1 MSQYHSCHKKESKW
15 LIMVYLAGD
24 NNLSAQTIAFL
35 QELEAAEHDSNVRV
49 VAGFDSASPLPKGAR
64 YLEIKR
70 HRYEGG
76 RHKTFHWPLHN
87 DLMYPGHVVTYPDF
101 CETLKGGAK
110 PPDEPVAEESLAR
123 FFDWVR
129 KHYVADRYM
138 LILFGHGTLV
148 AGNTFLSDTNPP
160 SYLKLRTF
168 SRILNGHFGERLD
181 ILACDNCVMNGI
193 ETAVELWGQVDYMVG
208 SQGLMLANGWP
219 FREIIEAVGH
229 NWDCETKEITVHV
242 LRVCARK
249 LLDFSLMERSS
260 EQAICDITKFG
271 KDDRFVSAVR
281 ELSCLLQRA
290 LQFKRGTKHQELLYP
305 AVSDAIRLARL
316 EAQAYWSETFVDLY
330 DFVLLL
336 LKKCNDFKH
345 LLAGLTNA
353 VPEVCGFDD
362 KKTLNQL
369 MKPWPLYRVFV
380 AIAEQCEK
388 VLHIFRD
395 EEIVPRAYYVC
406 PQLQYSHGVSVY
418 FPWTLPEG
426 PITFEPV
433 RGSGWNPKNYYLKTP
448 FQEYETY
455 RFAQA
460 EYGDWGCFLKAFFRA
475 TLRNVRVVEYDLI
488 ASKESIFFKLSEQ
501 WAPEL
506 ATPSIDL
513 QKSSSDTGEEDE
525 CDCPR
530 IKNYPRR
537 FYLSPADCWRRIPV
551 PGLEVESTDAGASYP
566 PHYVSYLGWNI
577 RGLLKEII
585 GIDPTTEMQKYD
597 GCDCGPSVKTSG
609 Q

>member
-15 LIMVYLAGD
+15 LVMVYLAGD

-35 QELEAAEHDSNVRV
+35 QELEAAEHDRNVRV

-76 RHKTFHWPLHN
+76 HHKTFHWPLHN
-87 DLMYPGHVVTYPDF
+87 DLMYPGHIVTYPDF
-101 CETLKGGAK
+101 CETLKGTAK

-129 KHYVADRYM
+129 KNYVADRYM

-160 SYLKLRTF
+160 SYLKLGTF
-168 SRILNGHFGERLD
+168 SRILKGHFREKLD

-193 ETAVELWGQVDYMVG
+193 ETAVQLWGQVDYMVG

-219 FREIIEAVGH
+219 FREIIEEVGN
-229 NWDCETKEITVHV
+229 NWDSQTKKITEQV

-260 EQAICDITKFG
+260 EQAICNVTKFG
-271 KDDRFVSAVR
+271 KNDRFVRAVR
-281 ELSCLLQRA
+281 ELSGLLQRA
-290 LQFKRGTKHQELLYP
+290 LQFKRGIKGPELRYP
-305 AVSDAIRLARL
+305 AVCDAVRLARL

-330 DFVLLL
+330 DFVFLLG
-336 LKKCNDFKH
+336 KKCNDFMD
-345 LLAGLTNA
+345 LLKGLTNC
-353 VPEVCGFDD
+353 VPEVLGSGDK
-362 KKTLNQL
+362 KKTLKQL
-369 MKPWPLYRVFV
+369 VTPWPLYRVFA
-380 AIAEQCEK
+380 AIADQCTE
-388 VLHIFRD
+388 VLQIFRE

-433 RGSGWNPKNYYLKTP
+433 KGSGWNPKNYYLTTP

-455 RFAQA
+455 WFAN
-460 EYGDWGCFLKAFFRA
+460 EKYGNWGGFLKAFFRA
-475 TLRNVRVVEYDLI
+475 TLRDVRVVEYDVT
-488 ASKESIFFKLSEQ
+488 ASKESDLLLKVSAEWRSEM
-501 WAPEL
+501 

-513 QKSSSDTGEEDE
+513 QKSSSDTGEQDE
-525 CDCPR
+525 CDCPQ

-537 FYLSPADCWRRIPV
+537 FYLSPADCRRRIPV
-551 PGLEVESTDAGASYP
+551 PGLEVESTDAGLSYP
-566 PHYVSYLGWNI
+566 PQYVSYLGWNI

-585 GIDPTTEMQKYD
+585 GIDPTTEMQKLD
-597 GCDCGPSVKTSG
+597 GCDCGPSKTT
-609 Q
+609 